1 MGRHGR
7 GTALTLVGASERH
20 AGLQARIDAAEVAEQ
35 RLHLFAR
42 GGGLVG
48 DPAAPRRVRDGH
60 RGTQRHGGRRKNPPS
75 PHPSGGASQG
85 WCNGPRLPGIP
96 KDHNPVCPTETPWG
110 PRTPHRDTMNDTRTP
125 RPTQETPSPHRNT
138 LLYTGTSLP
147 GVPHRTSCTTEGP
160 LPRPLGTHCDPSGPQ
175 ASHGDPLH
183 PIRRAPCTT
192 QGPPEPPQNALCT
205 PPPPRYPLHRIRT
218 PCTALPSPHW
228 RPLALPG
235 DPTRST
241 GPPSTP
247 GYPHSLQLHRL
258 HQLVQLQDLILQ
270 LVVQGCVLHDEQI
283 QLLGGEGGQGPAG
296 GGCGEGRAAPTLM
309 TFPALS
315 SSCSSP
321 L

>member
-160 LPRPLGTHCDPSGPQ
+160 PPRPLGTHCDPSGPQ

-205 PPPPRYPLHRIRT
+205 PPPPQVPSAPHQDSMHCTPITTLETPGTPWGPHALHGAPQHPRVSPLT
-218 PCTALPSPHW
+218 SAPPSPPIGAASGSHPPARGTGM
-228 RPLALPG
+228 RP
-235 DPTRST
+235 S
-241 GPPSTP
+241 
-247 GYPHSLQLHRL
+247 
-258 HQLVQLQDLILQ
+258 
-270 LVVQGCVLHDEQI
+270 
-283 QLLGGEGGQGPAG
+283 
-296 GGCGEGRAAPTLM
+296 
-309 TFPALS
+309 
-315 SSCSSP
+315 
-321 L
+321 

>member
-205 PPPPRYPLHRIRT
+205 PPPPGTL
-218 PCTALPSPHW
+218 CTASGLH
-228 RPLALPG
+228 ALHSHHHIG
-235 DPTRST
+235 DPWHSLGTPRAPR
-241 GPPSTP
+241 GPPAPPGIPTHFSSTV
-247 GYPHSLQLHRL
+247 STNWCSFR
-258 HQLVQLQDLILQ
+258 I
-270 LVVQGCVLHDEQI
+270 
-283 QLLGGEGGQGPAG
+283 
-296 GGCGEGRAAPTLM
+296 
-309 TFPALS
+309 S
-315 SSCSSP
+315 SSSSWYRDASFMMSRYSSWGARGVRGRQGGSAGRGGLHP
-321 L
+321 P

>member
-48 DPAAPRRVRDGH
+48 DPAAPRCVRDGH

-160 LPRPLGTHCDPSGPQ
+160 PPRPLGTHCDPSGPQ

-183 PIRRAPCTT
+183 PIRRSPCTT
-192 QGPPEPPQNALCT
+192 
-205 PPPPRYPLHRIRT
+205 
-218 PCTALPSPHW
+218 
-228 RPLALPG
+228 
-235 DPTRST
+235 
-241 GPPSTP
+241 
-247 GYPHSLQLHRL
+247 
-258 HQLVQLQDLILQ
+258 
-270 LVVQGCVLHDEQI
+270 
-283 QLLGGEGGQGPAG
+283 
-296 GGCGEGRAAPTLM
+296 
-309 TFPALS
+309 
-315 SSCSSP
+315 
-321 L
+321 